1 MKKKLVVC
9 SAISAMVGVLI
20 GVFFFLKEK
29 GIIKTKS
36 YTCPRGD
43 DYTDG
48 DYTSEFLRSRK
59 VE

>member
-20 GVFFFLKEK
+20 GVFFFLKRK
-29 GIIKTKS
+29 GIIKTRD

-48 DYTSEFLRSRK
+48 DYVSEFLRSRK